1 MSSDYVPSI
10 IQIDIPT
17 FSEKYVNNQTETFY
31 QLIVSDTYSNKK
43 WTLEKSFDDF
53 VALESDLAALI
64 PNTPSIEGKSLF
76 KVSAYGELNKR
87 QFALIDFMNQCLVRK
102 DIVSNRC
109 FSDFIYLERN

>member
-53 VALESDLAALI
+53 LKRRPFITL
-64 PNTPSIEGKSLF
+64 SL
-76 KVSAYGELNKR
+76 LT
-87 QFALIDFMNQCLVRK
+87 
-102 DIVSNRC
+102 
-109 FSDFIYLERN
+109 